1 MLDGGLFSWYNAVMK
16 KTCCKCGEVK
26 PTSEFHRDKHSA
38 DGLRHRCKWCVS
50 RKNPNRHGPCDA
62 KRVFQQAVETGVR
75 QCTRCKLTKPLS
87 EFYSGGRRS
96 DCGECCR
103 AMQNEKNKCPAR
115 KARQKARDERRR
127 QDPDYYRK
135 QAEWQRRRAEND
147 PAYRIKT
154 RAKAAVVGGFSRRGW
169 TKRSRTHELLGCS
182 FEEFLSH
189 LVSLAYG
196 GMTVEDILSDRVE
209 LDHVVP
215 ISSAATVEDVERLSH
230 FSNFQP
236 LWKNDNREKRDRT
249 DWVHPRD
256 R

>member
-1 MLDGGLFSWYNAVMK
+1 MLDGGLFSWYNAGME

-26 PTSEFHRDKHSA
+26 PTSEFHRCRPAH
-38 DGLRHRCKWCVS
+38 DGLMPRCKWCRS
-50 RKNPNRHGPCDA
+50 PKNPDRHGPCDA
-62 KRVFQQAVETGVR
+62 KLVYQRAVETGFR

-87 EFYSGGRRS
+87 EFYNGGRRP

-103 AMQNEKNKCPAR
+103 ALQNERNKCPAR
-115 KARQKARDERRR
+115 KARRRVLDGR
-127 QDPDYYRK
+127 LRKRPDYRRK
-135 QAEWQRRRAEND
+135 RAERYNRRLRED
-147 PAYRIKT
+147 KVFRIKT
-154 RAKAAVVGGFSRRGW
+154 RAKAAIIGGFYRRGW

-182 FEEFLSH
+182 FEEFLDH

-196 GMTVEDILSDRVE
+196 DMTVEDILSDRVE

-215 ISSAATVEDVERLSH
+215 ISSAATEADVERLSH
-230 FSNFQP
+230 YSNFQP
-236 LWKNDNREKRDRT
+236 LWKSDNREKADRT